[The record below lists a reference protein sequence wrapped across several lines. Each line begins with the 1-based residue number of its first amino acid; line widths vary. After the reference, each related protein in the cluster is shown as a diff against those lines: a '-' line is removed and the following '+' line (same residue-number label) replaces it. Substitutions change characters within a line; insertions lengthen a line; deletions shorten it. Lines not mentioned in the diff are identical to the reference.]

1 MSVTRRAPDAA
12 TPSGALPR
20 GRVRRVM
27 VEEERRERGG
37 RVYFSSAGAAAG
49 AAAAEPLGEVVA

>member
-27 VEEERRERGG
+27 VEEERGG
-37 RVYFSSAGAAAG
+37 REAGAVYFSSAGAAG